1 MRKAAFR
8 PYGVPVEFTDLVAGA
23 QRDGWIAAAG
33 DIEAIRRQAAAQGW
47 SEVPVR
53 RGEQPV
59 SVLRPVRPGSAR
71 PRSLS
76 AQYGLGDQ
84 PLHTDGAH
92 LASPPDL
99 VVLAASGPSR
109 TPTRLWNYDRMTRVK
124 EGMTRVKE
132 GQLRAA
138 LSHGMFLVNSGRDS
152 FYAPVIDR
160 GRWRYDP
167 GCMTPC
173 DARAR
178 HVAEYL
184 AAQLDG
190 ARTWEWAQAGQ
201 VLVIDNRSVL
211 HARAAVAG
219 GDEDRALTR
228 VAFRPKAG
236 R

>member
-1 MRKAAFR
+1 MKFA
-8 PYGVPVEFTDLVAGA
+8 DLVAGA
-23 QRDGWIAAAG
+23 QRDGWIAAAD
-33 DIEAIRRQAAAQGW
+33 DIEVIRRQAAAYGW
-47 SEVPVR
+47 DEVPTR
-53 RGEQPV
+53 HGDPPV
-59 SVLRPVRPGSAR
+59 SILKPVQPGSAH

-109 TPTRLWNYDRMTRVK
+109 TPTRLWAYDRVTRGK
-124 EGMTRVKE
+124 EDPP
-132 GQLRAA
+132 RAA
-138 LSHGMFLVNSGRDS
+138 LSNGMFLVRIGRDS
-152 FYAPVIDR
+152 FYAPALA
-160 GRWRYDP
+160 GNRWRYDP

-178 HVAEYL
+178 HVGEYL
-184 AAQLDG
+184 AAQLTR
-190 ARTWEWAQAGQ
+190 AWTWEWTQAGQ

-211 HARAAVAG
+211 HARAAVAE

-228 VAFRPKAG
+228 VALRPKAAA